1 MVFFGRGGGGLL
13 LLLLLLKIWLEV
25 WSWGLELGM
34 GAHMMHLSLSHLVS
48 TRVVS

>member
-1 MVFFGRGGGGLL
+1 MVFFGKGGGGLL
-13 LLLLLLKIWLEV
+13 LLMLIWLED